1 MNFVENNQR
10 GPAPYTT
17 ETLDRIRSLAAA
29 GTTIAGVARRIGWS
43 ESMLRR
49 VSVKHGILFP
59 LDGDIASVETARP
72 RESVRRTPK
81 GKLVTRSIGFDP
93 KLFAALERSADRA
106 RVTLQV
112 RITDLLKDALSREA
126 MVNELMEA
134 RG

>member
-17 ETLDRIRSLAAA
+17 ETLARIRSLAAS
-29 GTTIAGVARRIGWS
+29 GTTISGVARRIGWS

-49 VSVKHGILFP
+49 VSVKHDILFP
-59 LDGDIASVETARP
+59 LDGDIAAVETARP
-72 RESVRRTPK
+72 RESVRCTPK
-81 GKLVTRSIGFDP
+81 SKLVMRSIGFDP